1 MQGTKSLLII
11 GACLVIATQSFMVP
25 VSLRG
30 NGLTSRE
37 YFVQSFRD
45 SLGIDQRNRL
55 MFPVTTPSMSAGV
68 GFGEPKRKLK
78 LAYGGASSDP
88 VEQQKKWEVAYKA
101 FISRMG
107 KYLTAMSW
115 EGHKRHGKG
124 AIYANSQVR
133 EPLKRGQVVTK
144 WQKFGG
150 VPTLYVPREQY
161 VAKDAQSEQ
170 ELKDLQQIIS
180 RIDNYNA
187 EREFVVVFEAG
198 CLFFNV

>member
-1 MQGTKSLLII
+1 MIT
-11 GACLVIATQSFMVP
+11 
-25 VSLRG
+25 VSLRADG
-30 NGLTSRE
+30 
-37 YFVQSFRD
+37 FIPAKFCAHSFRD
-45 SLGIDQRNRL
+45 KIAIVQRDRL
-55 MFPVTTPSMSAGV
+55 SFSVSPSMSAGV

-78 LAYGGASSDP
+78 LSYGGASGDP
-88 VEQQKKWEVAYKA
+88 LEQNKKWEVAYKA

-115 EGHKRHGKG
+115 EGHKRYGKG

-133 EPLKRGQVVTK
+133 EPLKRGETVTK

-150 VPTLYVPREQY
+150 VPTLYVPRDQY
-161 VAKDAQSEQ
+161 IAKEAQSEQ
-170 ELKDLQQIIS
+170 ESKDLQQIIS

-198 CLFFNV
+198 AI